1 MVAYK
6 SVLLRIAGIVFFMLS
21 LSVSLPVLARTAES
35 YAFLISEPQTG
46 WGLFYVF
53 TSFLLLTFFFMSL
66 FSCGT
71 AAIFAGSGGYTQ
83 SVWNCG
89 INALVCVSLFV
100 MLQTFTGITEDD
112 LFIMNLSEV
121 SIFLLILY
129 NVVVFFTLKGEKD
142 FYWKNLF
149 FQDNASKLCLKVY
162 VIMIFVSEIACFL
175 YAHKIIE
182 V

>member
-1 MVAYK
+1 
-6 SVLLRIAGIVFFMLS
+6 
-21 LSVSLPVLARTAES
+21 
-35 YAFLISEPQTG
+35 
-46 WGLFYVF
+46 
-53 TSFLLLTFFFMSL
+53 MSL